1 MEVSFKAQFINRCN
15 IQKYSKSTRSFLP
28 SEVSF
33 IELDTNKWRD
43 RRALRKISKKW
54 EHSLADNIYRSQKS
68 DKKLRIFALTEQQSN
83 FEKLDAEKVLGLT
96 QLQDSEPNV
105 HYIDYLQTKPVYTAN
120 NPDREYKDIGRRI
133 LDNLK
138 NIFRKDTLKLSSLY
152 EDGIIDFYIKNNFK
166 FEKFYLDDLIWVDKF
181 EKQ

>member
-1 MEVSFKAQFINRCN
+1 M
-15 IQKYSKSTRSFLP
+15 
-28 SEVSF
+28 
-33 IELDTNKWRD
+33 
-43 RRALRKISKKW
+43 
-54 EHSLADNIYRSQKS
+54 
-68 DKKLRIFALTEQQSN
+68 
-83 FEKLDAEKVLGLT
+83 GLT
-96 QLQDSEPNV
+96 QLHDYEPNV